1 MSPVAPHVSGEGLE
15 PGAHGREGA
24 DAPQLAPR
32 PEARE
37 IAGASDLGAES
48 GSQAR
53 EVWHIVLRAPDGSG
67 GTSSGEQ
74 RGHGRGVDAVA
85 VEEPLEIRIEGQP
98 LGIVMR
104 TPGDDEELVAGFC
117 LGEGIIAS
125 ADDLEA
131 VRACPQN
138 ESGNAVDVRL
148 AASARPRGLEAL
160 AAAARQLV
168 VSSACGV
175 CGSRSAEVIEA
186 RVGRVAWDVRLPAE
200 LIAMLPGRMQEAQRV
215 FARTGG
221 LHGAAL
227 FDASG
232 RLIALREDIGRHN
245 AVDKVIGREL
255 LLGRLPFPG
264 RILVA
269 SSRAGFEIVQ
279 KAATAG
285 IAVLCAVG
293 APSTLAVDLARR
305 LGMTLVGFARATG
318 FNVYAGP
325 ERIAE

>member
-1 MSPVAPHVSGEGLE
+1 MSPAAPQISGDVPEPAPQGRDAAGGPQVASR
-15 PGAHGREGA
+15 PGAAEATAPSGLDSDRAGQTREVWRIALRAGDGSTETSSEEPLVRGRGA
-24 DAPQLAPR
+24 DA
-32 PEARE
+32 
-37 IAGASDLGAES
+37 I
-48 GSQAR
+48 
-53 EVWHIVLRAPDGSG
+53 
-67 GTSSGEQ
+67 
-74 RGHGRGVDAVA
+74 A
-85 VEEPLEIRIEGQP
+85 VEEPLEIRVEGHP

-117 LGEGIIAS
+117 FAEGIIAG
-125 ADDLEA
+125 ADDLED
-131 VRACPQN
+131 VRVCPQS

-160 AAAARQLV
+160 ADAARQLV

-175 CGSRSAEVIEA
+175 CGSRSIERVEA
-186 RVGRVAWDVRLPAE
+186 RVGRVAWDVRLASGF
-200 LIAMLPGRMQEAQRV
+200 LAALPGRMQEAQRV

-221 LHGAAL
+221 LHAAAL

-255 LLGRLPFPG
+255 LLGRLPLSG

-269 SSRAGFEIVQ
+269 SGRAGFEIVQ

-293 APSTLAVDLARR
+293 APSTLAVDLAQRVD
-305 LGMTLVGFARATG
+305 LTLVGFVRAAG

-325 ERIAE
+325 ERIVE